1 MSSGTYVNIQW
12 MIAYL
17 LLISNYDFT
26 DNKNHAILLRVRLSD
41 LNQYTRNNIAKYF
54 FSIWQ
59 AWISSLSMPL
69 PFVSVP
75 L

>member
-12 MIAYL
+12 MIAYS
-17 LLISNYDFT
+17 LLISNYDFP

-54 FSIWQ
+54 SSIWQ
-59 AWISSLSMPL
+59 VWISSPSMPL

>member
-1 MSSGTYVNIQW
+1 

-41 LNQYTRNNIAKYF
+41 LNQYTRNNNAKYF
-54 FSIWQ
+54 ISIWQ
-59 AWISSLSMPL
+59 AWISSPSMPL